1 MRMGGEWMRKIEG
14 QQADARAAAFT
25 CWHSN
30 CDNIVFPPSTTRLPG
45 ADNRLVEGQGHV
57 ELAFHRPLRR
67 ATLALLDS

>member
-1 MRMGGEWMRKIEG
+1 
-14 QQADARAAAFT
+14 RAAAFT

-30 CDNIVFPPSTTRLPG
+30 CDNIVFPPSTTRLAG